1 LFHPLPLA
9 GVLALTAQ
17 GPVRAVETLPLP
29 GPPRRPSQL
38 QLRYPAHCHET
49 TGGSDN
55 AGRVLRRAFDALGEW
70 QCGWQTPDPRWRDW
84 NLTLWGGAMTDG
96 NMGESLQLDKGFRSE
111 VLGGLG
117 VQGTIWNQRR
127 LGLIV
132 DANLIGHRGI
142 EGGTTPRQ
150 TFSEGTIG
158 LGLRFYPN
166 RWLSFTVVEGMSG
179 YSERSE
185 LALRRGGNGR
195 RLVNYLAFELDAAIN
210 DQLSLVGRL
219 HHRSGI
225 YGTINCV
232 RACDNNGYLLGLRYH
247 FARPKTT
254 PASTSLDEPS
264 QGDPPGPAQPQPKS
278 NPAADPQAED
288 PPTEDPPTEDG
299 GPGSG
304 IGVQPGGVHRHL
316 LITET
321 PLLHTPAEQH
331 HQGAGN
337 GHEGQGEGVPLRGG
351 LPSN

>member
-1 LFHPLPLA
+1 MFHPLLLA
-9 GVLALTAQ
+9 GVLALT
-17 GPVRAVETLPLP
+17 GPGEVRAAETLPLP

-38 QLRYPAHCHET
+38 QLRYPADCKENR
-49 TGGSDN
+49 GGSDN

-70 QCGWQTPDPRWRDW
+70 QCGWQTPDPHWRDW

-96 NMGESLQLDKGFRSE
+96 NMGESLRLDKGFRSE
-111 VLGGLG
+111 VLSGLG

-132 DANLIGHRGI
+132 DANLIGHRAI

-150 TFSEGTIG
+150 TLSEGTIG

-185 LALRRGGNGR
+185 LSLKRGGNGR

-225 YGTINCV
+225 YGTINCE
-232 RACDNNGYLLGLRYH
+232 RACDNNGYMLGLRYH
-247 FARPKTT
+247 FATQRRT
-254 PASTSLDEPS
+254 PASTPLNDTS
-264 QGDPPGPAQPQPKS
+264 QGTPPGPAQPQPKT
-278 NPAADPQAED
+278 NPPEAPKTEAPQAKE
-288 PPTEDPPTEDG
+288 G

-304 IGVQPGGVHRHL
+304 IGVQTGSVHRHL
-316 LITET
+316 LIAES
-321 PLLHTPAEQH
+321 PLLHPPAEQH
-331 HQGAGN
+331 HQGTGN
-337 GHEGQGEGVPLRGG
+337 GHEGQGEGVPLGG
-351 LPSN
+351 APSN

>member
-1 LFHPLPLA
+1 
-9 GVLALTAQ
+9 VLALAAQ
-17 GPVRAVETLPLP
+17 GPVRAAETLPLP

-38 QLRYPAHCHET
+38 QLRYPAHCQPASDQGHGS

-55 AGRVLRRAFDALGEW
+55 AGQVLRRAFDVLGEW
-70 QCGWQTPDPRWRDW
+70 QCGWQTPDPHWRDW

-132 DANLIGHRGI
+132 DANLIGHRAI

-150 TFSEGTIG
+150 TLIEGTIG
-158 LGLRFYPN
+158 LGVRFYPN

-185 LALRRGGNGR
+185 LALKRGGNGR

-225 YGTINCV
+225 YGTINCE
-232 RACDNNGYLLGLRYH
+232 RACDNNGYMLGLRYH
-247 FARPKTT
+247 FTKPQGT
-254 PASTSLDEPS
+254 PAPTSLDEPS
-264 QGDPPGPAQPQPKS
+264 KGDSPAPAQPPPET
-278 NPAADPQAED
+278 NPPEDQQAKN
-288 PPTEDPPTEDG
+288 G
-299 GPGSG
+299 GPCSG
-304 IGVQPGGVHRHL
+304 VGVQTRGVHRHL
-316 LITET
+316 LIAES
-321 PLLHTPAEQH
+321 PLLHAPAEHH
-331 HQGAGN
+331 HQRAGN
-337 GHEGQGEGVPLRGG
+337 GHEGQREGVPLGRV
-351 LPSN
+351 PSNCPIHL